1 MLLTALPGAGARRLT
16 DWGPK
21 RIALRAD
28 CFSAMSERGQALI
41 RWSVAGALVA
51 LAGLGWWLFGDSA
64 FDLSTLRDVRDT
76 MAHRVRQ
83 TPELAALAFIAAYLL
98 VAALALP
105 GALVLTLLGG
115 ALFGFGPGVL
125 LVALASSLG
134 ALLSFSVVR
143 WIAGRSLRD
152 RLAARLTPIASGI
165 ERDGAYYLFTL
176 RVVPVFPFFLVNVLV
191 ALTPIRTWTFY
202 WVSLIGMLPATLVYV
217 NAGHQLASLD
227 SLSGLLTPGLMGALA
242 LLGVFPLVARR
253 LLPGIARRIGW
264 LMGTVRANRRWR
276 GQRPHRFDRDLI
288 VIGAGAAGLVAANIA
303 ASLRAKVTLIERE
316 AMGGDCLNTGCVP
329 SKALIRLANRIREE
343 RLFAERGTGIAIPS
357 GNTARP
363 DLAVILDRVR
373 ATIDRIAPHDSVER
387 YRALGVECIRAEA
400 RVLSPWTVDVTPA
413 EGGGGERLHA
423 RHLIIATGA
432 EPVVPDIAGL
442 APGRA
447 LTTQTLWAIRE
458 LPNRLLVLGGGPV
471 GCELAQAFQRLGSA
485 VTLVERA
492 GRLLPREEPEASAE
506 VRRSLEADGVRVLT
520 GATLQSVQ
528 DGSRAHVVGAHGQA
542 VIEFDQLLCALGRRS
557 RVEGVE
563 LDELGLARDAD
574 GTLRVDDWMR
584 TSEPGVFACG
594 DVATADRLTHVA
606 GQMAW
611 HAAFNALFGGLWP
624 LRIDRRAIPRC
635 VFTDPEVARV
645 GLTRVEAEQAG
656 IKVVCTRHEM
666 SALDRAII
674 EEQTRGFVMVLTAQ
688 GSDRIVG
695 ATVVGARAGELISL
709 FTLAIRERLGLR
721 RLMSMMIAYPGWA
734 DAGRAVA
741 SQWQRDHA
749 PVFVLTWLER
759 WHRWR
764 RR

>member
-1 MLLTALPGAGARRLT
+1 
-16 DWGPK
+16 
-21 RIALRAD
+21 
-28 CFSAMSERGQALI
+28 MSERGQALI

-51 LAGLGWWLFGDSA
+51 LAGLGWWLFGESA

-329 SKALIRLANRIREE
+329 SKALIRLANRVREE
-343 RLFAERGTGIAIPS
+343 RLFAEQGTGIAGIPS

-557 RVEGVE
+557 RVEGVG

-674 EEQTRGFVMVLTAQ
+674 EEQTGGFVMVLTAQ